1 MYIRGLQAKIK
12 EHKELVAQLQREKD
26 VPRIK
31 VSEAVADIQ
40 QVRTN
45 ISKRR
50 KHFLKKIST
59 EKNYKVLIEFLYIFP
74 LKYVM
79 EHQENDPLVRGGGN
93 KGAGGF
99 CPFACIK
106 SGDWGTSEFTF
117 YNSMSWDNFFISY
130 LLWWRIH

>member
-1 MYIRGLQAKIK
+1 M
-12 EHKELVAQLQREKD
+12 
-26 VPRIK
+26 
-31 VSEAVADIQ
+31 SEAVADIQ

-106 SGDWGTSEFTF
+106 SGD
-117 YNSMSWDNFFISY
+117 
-130 LLWWRIH
+130 